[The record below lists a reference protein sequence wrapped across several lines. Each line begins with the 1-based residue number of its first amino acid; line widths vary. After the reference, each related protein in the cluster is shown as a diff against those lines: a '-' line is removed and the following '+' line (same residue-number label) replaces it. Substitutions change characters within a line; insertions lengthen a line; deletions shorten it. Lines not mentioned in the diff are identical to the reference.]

1 MVYTTVK
8 SALTSCPSVSAHF
21 FDNMEV
27 SPGSPWPPSPLG
39 VRLQHVILYSG
50 KLSREKT
57 SQFCGYSQK
66 LSPQN
71 LGCSVLWRGKSE
83 QSMKVFS
90 VKIVFFISSQKFSP
104 SSFPLYGTYRLC
116 LTNSSRISEKWTFVP
131 RPFSYCLL
139 SSTHLF
145 SNQATCTR
153 SCFNCK

>member
-27 SPGSPWPPSPLG
+27 SPGSTWSPSPLG

-57 SQFCGYSQK
+57 SQFCGYPQK
-66 LSPQN
+66 LSLQN
-71 LGCSVLWRGKSE
+71 LGRSILWCGNESFLSE
-83 QSMKVFS
+83 NHIFTN
-90 VKIVFFISSQKFSP
+90 SQKFSL
-104 SSFPLYGTYRLC
+104 SKISCYMVAIDFASC
-116 LTNSSRISEKWTFVP
+116 LTKRWLDIREMVP
-131 RPFSYCLL
+131 NAKGHCPFLYCHL
-139 SSTHLF
+139 SICSVGK
-145 SNQATCTR
+145 QPVQG